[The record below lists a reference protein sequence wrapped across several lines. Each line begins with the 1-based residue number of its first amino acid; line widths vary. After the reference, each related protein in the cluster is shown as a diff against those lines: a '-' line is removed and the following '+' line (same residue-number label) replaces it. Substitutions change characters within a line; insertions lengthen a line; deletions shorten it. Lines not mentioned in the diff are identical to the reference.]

1 MISPIAGKISEHI
14 SWGKKSYKVKISN
27 IKKEFKTIDEA
38 HEFAKKIAHK
48 ILLSEHMLSVTIWY
62 ERIDKRASFLRY
74 ENYTELE
81 GVEEIV
87 ESEESAY
94 EYVSEHP
101 ETFKKNVKYRML
113 DERNYSFTDIARLST
128 NSVKGWF
135 IPKVILATLI
145 SLISIALIFY
155 SLHVI
160 YLSNMSGSIS
170 SQNKII
176 ITILTAVFAIPSFVI
191 PLAGLYTPIRVK
203 NYLRKYDGDVNMLPW
218 RKLSILRKRYSW
230 ILIATSFIWMPI
242 TGYYIYELYLIN
254 AFDYYKDDTEI
265 LSLIIF
271 AGTFLLLIII
281 TLLSTIRSFTVRSGW
296 WKENA
301 DKYFTKEEKPKF
313 WNWMK
318 DPSQE
323 LVYKSLDSSYFLI
336 NSDKNKD
343 IVLSRQKIHDEI
355 GRTMTIEDSR
365 ITREKASRHLANALK
380 KIKQDKDFK
389 NNL

>member
-27 IKKEFKTIDEA
+27 IKKEFKTIEEA

-101 ETFKKNVKYRML
+101 ETFKKNIKYRML

-135 IPKVILATLI
+135 VPKVILATLI

-301 DKYFTKEEKPKF
+301 DKYFTKEEKIKF

-318 DPSQE
+318 DPSKE